1 MRLRLVT
8 LLAVAAALGAA
19 VPAGATTSQEAVDF
33 LNQQRSANGIPPSA
47 VFDEHK
53 TTGCHNHNH
62 YMALNGLGHGED
74 PNNPG
79 YTPEG
84 DDYYASGEVAGQG
97 GAGWSASSNPWDEA
111 PLHQA
116 ILFDPRVGKSGY
128 DESEGFQC
136 MRLELLFA
144 QPDTPKFYAFTSNLG
159 PQRVPPREVVCC
171 EGPYA
176 PQEAVGIPQNT
187 PTGPNIIFTNQG
199 FGYSKNHAVSYSLT
213 GPGGAPVEVKF
224 VDSNTPPPPQGQG
237 YRAFNLGGDMIPVQ
251 PLDPFTDYTA
261 TVTWHNDDQS
271 VPDRTQTV
279 KFKTD
284 GFARGLTLTLSK
296 KLGKGRKATLK
307 APGEAVGQK
316 AKVKIALQKHGK
328 KKARTVSTKQI
339 SLKQSQKVKVPKA
352 PKGGRTVVTVSVP
365 PFVLGDTR
373 FTVTPAKRSYR

>member
-1 MRLRLVT
+1 VRLRVAT

-19 VPAGATTSQEAVDF
+19 VPAGATTSQEAIDF

-53 TTGCHNHNH
+53 TTGCRNHNE
-62 YMALNGLGHGED
+62 YMAQNGLGHGED
-74 PNNPG
+74 PGNPG

-84 DDYYASGEVAGQG
+84 ADYTNSGEVAAQG
-97 GAGWSASSNPWDEA
+97 GGGWSASTNPWDAA

-128 DESEGFQC
+128 DESAKGFFC
-136 MRLELLFA
+136 MRLELLFDD
-144 QPDTPKFYAFTSNLG
+144 PDPPKFYAFTSNLG

-213 GPGGAPVEVKF
+213 GPGGAPVEAKF
-224 VDSNTPPPPQGQG
+224 VDSNTPPPEGQS
-237 YRAFNLGGDMIPVQ
+237 YRAFNLGGDLIPVQ

-261 TVTWHNDDQS
+261 TVTWADDDEPSRPNQ
-271 VPDRTQTV
+271 TQTV
-279 KFKTD
+279 QFKTD

-296 KLGKGRKATLK
+296 KLAKGRKATLK
-307 APGEAVGQK
+307 APAEAVGQK
-316 AKVKIALQKHGK
+316 AKVKF
-328 KKARTVSTKQI
+328 KAKTSSTKTI
-339 SLKQSQKVKVPKA
+339 TLKQSQRIKVPMPRKH
-352 PKGGRTVVTVSVP
+352 GRTVVTVSVP
-365 PFVLGDTR
+365 SFVLGDTR
-373 FTVTPAKRSYR
+373 FTVTSTKRSYR

>member
-1 MRLRLVT
+1 VRLRLAT
-8 LLAVAAALGAA
+8 LLAVAAAIGAA
-19 VPAGATTSQEAVDF
+19 APASATTSQEAVDF
-33 LNQQRSANGIPPSA
+33 LNQQREANGIPGSA
-47 VFDEHK
+47 VYDEHK
-53 TTGCHNHNH
+53 TTGCANHDH

-74 PNNPG
+74 PSKPG
-79 YTPEG
+79 YTSEG
-84 DDYYASGEVAGQG
+84 DDYYASGEVAAQG
-97 GAGWSASSNPWDEA
+97 AVGGWSAATNPWDEA

-128 DESEGFQC
+128 AEAEGFQC

-144 QPDTPKFYAFTSNLG
+144 QPDPPRFYAFTSNLG
-159 PQRVPPREVVCC
+159 PQHVPPREVVCC

-213 GPGGAPVEVKF
+213 GPGGAPVEAKF
-224 VDSNTPPPPQGQG
+224 VDSNTPPPPPNTQ
-237 YRAFNLGGDMIPVQ
+237 RAFNLGGDMIPVK
-251 PLDPFTDYTA
+251 PLDPFTDYVA
-261 TVTWHNDDQS
+261 TVTWANDDQ
-271 VPDRTQTV
+271 PDRPNQTQIV

-307 APGEAVGQK
+307 APAEAVGQK
-316 AKVKIALQKHGK
+316 AKVKI
-328 KKARTVSTKQI
+328 KAKAASTRTIT
-339 SLKQSQKVKVPKA
+339 LKQSQKIKVPKA
-352 PKGGRTVVTVSVP
+352 RKHGKAVVTVTVK

>member
-1 MRLRLVT
+1 VRLPLVT
-8 LLAVAAALGAA
+8 LLAVAGALGAA
-19 VPAGATTSQEAVDF
+19 VPAGATSSQEAIDF
-33 LNQQRSANGIPPSA
+33 LNQQRGANGIPPSA

-53 TTGCHNHNH
+53 TTGCRNHNH

-74 PNNPG
+74 PGSPG

-97 GAGWSASSNPWDEA
+97 GAGWSVSTNPWDQA

-136 MRLELLFA
+136 MRLEILFENV
-144 QPDTPKFYAFTSNLG
+144 QTPRFYAYTSNLG
-159 PQRVPPREVVCC
+159 PKRVPPREVVCC

-176 PQEAVGIPQNT
+176 PQEAVGIPQGT
-187 PTGPNIIFTNQG
+187 PTGPNIIFVNQG

-213 GPGGAPVEVKF
+213 GPGGAPVEARF
-224 VDSNTPPPPQGQG
+224 VDSNTPPPPPHTQ
-237 YRAFNLGGDMIPVQ
+237 RAFNLGGDMIPVE
-251 PLDPFTDYTA
+251 PLEPFTDYVA
-261 TVTWHNDDQS
+261 TVTWANDDQPE
-271 VPDRTQTV
+271 VPNQTQTV

-284 GFARGLTLTLSK
+284 GFARGLAVTLSK
-296 KLGKGRKATLK
+296 KLGKGRKATLR

-316 AKVKIALQKHGK
+316 AKVKIT
-328 KKARTVSTKQI
+328 ARTTSTKTI
-339 SLKQSQKVKVPKA
+339 TLKQSQRIKVPKR
-352 PKGGRTVVTVSVP
+352 KRGRAVVTVSVP
-365 PFVLGDTR
+365 SFVLGDTR

>member
-1 MRLRLVT
+1 VT
-8 LLAVAAALGAA
+8 LLAVAAAIGAA
-19 VPAGATTSQEAVDF
+19 APAGATTSQEAVDF

-47 VFDEHK
+47 VFDQHK
-53 TTGCHNHNH
+53 TTGCENHDH
-62 YMALNGLGHGED
+62 YMALNGLGHGETEGQ
-74 PNNPG
+74 PG

-84 DDYYASGEVAGQG
+84 ADYTASGEVAAQG
-97 GAGWSASSNPWDEA
+97 AVGGWSAATNPWDNA

-128 DESEGFQC
+128 AEAEGFQC
-136 MRLELLFA
+136 MRLELLFDY
-144 QPDTPKFYAFTSNLG
+144 PDPPKFYAFTSNLG

-176 PQEAVGIPQNT
+176 PQEAVGIPLNT

-224 VDSNTPPPPQGQG
+224 VDSNTPPPPKGQG

-261 TVTWHNDDQS
+261 TVTWANDDDSS
-271 VPDRTQTV
+271 VPQHTQTV
-279 KFKTD
+279 QFKTD

-307 APGEAVGQK
+307 APGEAAGQK
-316 AKVKIALQKHGK
+316 AKVKIGLQKHGK
-328 KKARTVSTKQI
+328 KTVRTVSTKQI
-339 SLKQSQKVKVPKA
+339 TLKKSQKIKLPKA
-352 PKGGRTVVTVSVP
+352 PKRGRAVVTVSVP

-373 FTVTPAKRSYR
+373 FTVTSAKRSYK